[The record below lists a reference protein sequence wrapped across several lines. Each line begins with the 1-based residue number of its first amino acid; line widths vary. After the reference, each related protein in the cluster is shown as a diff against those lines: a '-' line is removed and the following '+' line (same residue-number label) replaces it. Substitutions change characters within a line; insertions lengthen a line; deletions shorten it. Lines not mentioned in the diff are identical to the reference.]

1 MITKYIILILAVFSN
16 ALGSILAKKSHNSVN
31 TIINSN
37 LILSVS
43 FYGAGFIGFVY
54 SLKSI
59 ALNIA
64 HPTIAIGGILIVALY
79 SYFFN
84 KESYSIINLIGV
96 CLMCV
101 GIILLNIKR

>member
-1 MITKYIILILAVFSN
+1 MTTKYVILILAVISN
-16 ALGSILAKKSHNSVN
+16 ALGSILAKKSHSSDNA
-31 TIINSN
+31 IINPH

-84 KESYSIINLIGV
+84 QYHYFLFQVIQIF
-96 CLMCV
+96 
-101 GIILLNIKR
+101 